1 MGWEYRRVLVL
12 VVAPCSCGQHQRVA
26 LLLRQ
31 FHDAVDG
38 RAVSQSCVAG
48 AVGIILRQ
56 QRRGPRGV
64 GLVLLFYAKTEAVK
78 RGKRSSQVL
87 GLSPLILISRVHG
100 PVEAGVYSRPHT
112 QHAFMGHRDG

>member
-38 RAVSQSCVAG
+38 RTVSQSCG
-48 AVGIILRQ
+48 CKGSGGIILRQ
-56 QRRGPRGV
+56 QRRGPRG
-64 GLVLLFYAKTEAVK
+64 A
-78 RGKRSSQVL
+78 L
-87 GLSPLILISRVHG
+87 GWCCFSMPRQK
-100 PVEAGVYSRPHT
+100 P
-112 QHAFMGHRDG
+112 